1 MLKIKQKLPAP
12 INTPIWWAIKFQNKE
27 ITKSISINQDQTADE
42 SNNQARN
49 WRDKAYKEHLIKWIR
64 QASHSNLK
72 LSLRSIKTL
81 ITSAKKWTSL
91 QKTMIIMTNIHR
103 LEWLKDLIKTTYKL
117 RHTQFQLS
125 VCRQVLRTRNSW
137 LRSEQSRV
145 VFVKIRNKTHRLQ
158 IVPPSNKKLQQN
170 TDYVTIISRVIQI
183 HYHEEKV
190 RER

>member
-1 MLKIKQKLPAP
+1 MLKIKQRLPAP

-27 ITKSISINQDQTADE
+27 TAKSISINQDQTADE

-49 WRDKAYKEHLIKWIR
+49 WRVKAYKEHLIKWIR

-103 LEWLKDLIKTTYKL
+103 PGWLKDLIKTTYKL
-117 RHTQFQLS
+117 RHTQFRLS
-125 VCRQVLRTRNSW
+125 TCRQALRTRNSW
-137 LRSEQSRV
+137 LRSAQSRV
-145 VFVKIRNKTHRLQ
+145 VFVKISNKMHRLQ
-158 IVPPSNKKLQQN
+158 IVLPSNKKLQRN

-190 RER
+190 REK

>member
-1 MLKIKQKLPAP
+1 MLKIKQRLPAP

-27 ITKSISINQDQTADE
+27 TAKSISINQDQTADE

-49 WRDKAYKEHLIKWIR
+49 WRVKAYKEHLIKWIR

-103 LEWLKDLIKTTYKL
+103 PGWLKDLIKTTYKL

-125 VCRQVLRTRNSW
+125 TCRQALRTRNSW
-137 LRSEQSRV
+137 LRSAQSRV
-145 VFVKIRNKTHRLQ
+145 VFVKISNKMHRLQ
-158 IVPPSNKKLQQN
+158 IVLPSNKKLQRN

-190 RER
+190 REK